1 MWESALQLPVRVFPQ
16 QTSTVG
22 RDEWAQCRLP
32 WEDWRSGPQTSL
44 PMPKKRATQN
54 GESESEPDQL
64 VTWLVGAQAGRRLD
78 NSGLQRKK
86 KKKHALHCPARPMT
100 VLCPRVNVAPSRR
113 HSTHTH
119 TRTHRHTKL
128 QKPPDGYGNPVDRKD
143 RAELGAGPRARVTSI
158 PSIIH
163 PIHPSIR

>member
-1 MWESALQLPVRVFPQ
+1 MGICPATSCPCFPATDFHSGTGRMGPVPATLGRLAERAADITTDAEKAGNAKRRERERARPAGYMARRGTGRKEIGQLGSAAK
-16 QTSTVG
+16 
-22 RDEWAQCRLP
+22 E
-32 WEDWRSGPQTSL
+32 
-44 PMPKKRATQN
+44 
-54 GESESEPDQL
+54 
-64 VTWLVGAQAGRRLD
+64 
-78 NSGLQRKK
+78 K